1 MKIRN
6 IIATIILSICI
17 AVMPIANV
25 SAYDYVG
32 LITKCSLSCTYSD
45 GTLKIYAKTQ
55 ASGNMDEIGFVNIII
70 QKSSDCQNWTDEK
83 NIGNFIK
90 SDKKYYTLEHSEKI
104 SGGFYYRILCT
115 HYASGKPFGSNDTEF
130 QTAENTSKS
139 VWAEALPVVTFVADA
154 TTTKSTT
161 KSTTKPTASTTT
173 AYTQEEINF
182 VQASSDT
189 VKTSK
194 SMTAQT
200 SRAYMTSQN
209 TSTTVSIEK
218 TVISENAKTGVNFPL
233 SALSATVLATVIAV
247 ISRKKSK

>member
-17 AVMPIANV
+17 AVMPIVNV

-32 LITKCSLSCTYSD
+32 LITKCSLSCTCSD
-45 GTLKIYAKTQ
+45 DTLKIYAKTQ

-161 KSTTKPTASTTT
+161 KSTTSATT

-182 VQASSDT
+182 VQALSGT
-189 VKTSK
+189 AKTSVSK
-194 SMTAQT
+194 SVQT
-200 SRAYMTSQN
+200 NQTDILTPQKI
-209 TSTTVSIEK
+209 STTVSAEK
-218 TVISENAKTGVNFPL
+218 TVISQSAPTGVNFPL
-233 SALSATVLATVIAV
+233 SALITSAIAV
-247 ISRKKSK
+247 AIAFVSRKKSK